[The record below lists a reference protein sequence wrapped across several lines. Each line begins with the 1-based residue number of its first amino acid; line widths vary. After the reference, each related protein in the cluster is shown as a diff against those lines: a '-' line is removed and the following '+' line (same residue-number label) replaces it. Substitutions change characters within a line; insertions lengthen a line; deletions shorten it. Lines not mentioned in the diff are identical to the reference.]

1 MFVPFDMI
9 FSELNVDI
17 FHIPVLHFPYFQNL
31 VYPAPQYFQ
40 YRHFDVTLIGINIHL
55 ATPKTLRILIS
66 QLMSSR
72 IIKISLIG
80 YIYFIGSV
88 IGSVIE
94 KDEYSLVKKNSTS
107 LKIL

>member
-1 MFVPFDMI
+1 
-9 FSELNVDI
+9 
-17 FHIPVLHFPYFQNL
+17 
-31 VYPAPQYFQ
+31 
-40 YRHFDVTLIGINIHL
+40 
-55 ATPKTLRILIS
+55 
-66 QLMSSR
+66 MSSR